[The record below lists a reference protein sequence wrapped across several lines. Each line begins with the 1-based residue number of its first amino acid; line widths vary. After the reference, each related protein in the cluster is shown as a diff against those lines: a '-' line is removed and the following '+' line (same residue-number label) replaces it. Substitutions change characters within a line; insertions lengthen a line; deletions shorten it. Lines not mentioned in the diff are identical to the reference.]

1 MGIRCWIRRFVLK
14 KSSIERGHGCR
25 PVGHSNP
32 RRLQQCSEL
41 PPTFAADTT
50 IAFEMALCGWQT
62 FLLLHWR
69 HSLLKQ
75 FSTFR
80 AKNSNVS
87 SKEIPIIPGR
97 ICTTNLLS
105 SKVACADEPR
115 KSFHT
120 EVPGLQATQCKPGKP
135 APYYSVRQ
143 STDLLIGKTLSAPR
157 VI

>member
-1 MGIRCWIRRFVLK
+1 MREDTG
-14 KSSIERGHGCR
+14 
-25 PVGHSNP
+25 VGQWVILILVVSNNARNCHQP
-32 RRLQQCSEL
+32 LQQTQPL
-41 PPTFAADTT
+41 L
-50 IAFEMALCGWQT
+50 FEMALCGWQDF
-62 FLLLHWR
+62 FLLLHWQ

-75 FSTFR
+75 ISTFR
-80 AKNSNVS
+80 AN
-87 SKEIPIIPGR
+87 
-97 ICTTNLLS
+97 NLIKRVLKRHTHHS
-105 SKVACADEPR
+105 LAHLHDQPSFKSKVACADEPR

>member
-1 MGIRCWIRRFVLK
+1 LREDTG
-14 KSSIERGHGCR
+14 
-25 PVGHSNP
+25 VGQWVILILVVSNNARNCHQP
-32 RRLQQCSEL
+32 LQQTQPL
-41 PPTFAADTT
+41 L
-50 IAFEMALCGWQT
+50 FEMALCGWQN

-80 AKNSNVS
+80 ANNSNVS
-87 SKEIPIIPGR
+87 SNDIPIIPGR
-97 ICTTNLLS
+97 ICMTNLLS